1 MFDKSDPIFLDAL
14 SIEEESGFED
24 IHLHGS
30 PSSVQVIRNGKRVNL
45 GVDDFIEDIKILDK
59 EIDQINNI
67 FNTNEFFV
75 KNKELMNITLDQ
87 T

>member
-1 MFDKSDPIFLDAL
+1 MWYNTSRNRKWFLHFCIFRIYDKGEKQYGLYIKGKKLKFLNEND
-14 SIEEESGFED
+14 FKED
-24 IHLHGS
+24 I
-30 PSSVQVIRNGKRVNL
+30 QNL
-45 GVDDFIEDIKILDK
+45 DIEIEK
-59 EIDQINNI
+59 INNI